1 MLNQY
6 LIQLMLSK
14 GIGEVA
20 LKKIINVVPEREWQT
35 LCESPHLLGNIINCR
50 GNTIESVLLNKDR
63 AGQLYLKMQKNS
75 IAMIE
80 RRIRKQMSSCT
91 LCKRKYRTFVNDS
104 RWLLR
109 FSKGIRKGAFYYI
122 SMCNAAC
129 SEKHISC

>member
-75 IAMIE
+75 IAMILE
-80 RRIRKQMSSCT
+80 
-91 LCKRKYRTFVNDS
+91 
-104 RWLLR
+104 
-109 FSKGIRKGAFYYI
+109 GIRKGAFYYI

>member
-75 IAMIE
+75 IAMILE
-80 RRIRKQMSSCT
+80 SDKSYPPQLKT
-91 LCKRKYRTFVNDS
+91 
-104 RWLLR
+104 
-109 FSKGIRKGAFYYI
+109 
-122 SMCNAAC
+122 
-129 SEKHISC
+129 H

>member
-75 IAMIE
+75 IAMILE
-80 RRIRKQMSSCT
+80 SDKSYPPQLKDALGSICPPVVFAKDGEARLIIRRETYEDQ
-91 LCKRKYRTFVNDS
+91 YRLEAED
-104 RWLLR
+104 
-109 FSKGIRKGAFYYI
+109 
-122 SMCNAAC
+122 
-129 SEKHISC
+129 

>member
-50 GNTIESVLLNKDR
+50 GNTI
-63 AGQLYLKMQKNS
+63 AH
-75 IAMIE
+75 
-80 RRIRKQMSSCT
+80 
-91 LCKRKYRTFVNDS
+91 S
-104 RWLLR
+104 R
-109 FSKGIRKGAFYYI
+109 
-122 SMCNAAC
+122 
-129 SEKHISC
+129 